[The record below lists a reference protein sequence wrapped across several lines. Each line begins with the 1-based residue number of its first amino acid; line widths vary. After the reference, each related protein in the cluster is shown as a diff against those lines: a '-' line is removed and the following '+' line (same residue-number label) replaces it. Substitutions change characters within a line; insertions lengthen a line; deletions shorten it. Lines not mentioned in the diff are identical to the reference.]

1 LPSIDTIVGFW
12 HGPLMTHTKQRLY
25 DGFALVGKALA
36 SGRRLEILDLLN
48 QGAYTVGELADEL
61 GLSTANTSSHLQVL
75 AQAGL
80 VASHREGQ
88 NVSYALT
95 RPDIVHLTALLE
107 SIASQELPEVSEAA
121 DRHLHARDGLTAV
134 SAEEMVR
141 QLRRG
146 RVQPLDARSA
156 HDFRAG
162 RLPGA
167 QSVHGV
173 GVAALA
179 EAARGKSVVVY
190 CRGPFCSLADSVIRD
205 LRQHNVEASR
215 LEGGFSSWQAAGY
228 PVEV

>member
-1 LPSIDTIVGFW
+1 
-12 HGPLMTHTKQRLY
+12 MTHTKQRLY
-25 DGFALVGKALA
+25 DGFAIVGKALA

-48 QGAYTVGELADEL
+48 QGNYTVGELAEEL

-80 VASHREGQ
+80 VTSHREGQ

-95 RPDIVHLTALLE
+95 RSDIVNLTALLE

-121 DRHLHARDGLTAV
+121 DRHLHAREGLAAV
-134 SAEEMVR
+134 SAEEMAR

-146 RVQPLDARSA
+146 RVVPVDARSA
-156 HDFRAG
+156 HDFRIG

-167 QSVHGV
+167 QLAQVDGL
-173 GVAALA
+173 AALG
-179 EAARGKSVVVY
+179 AAAGGKSVVVY
-190 CRGPFCSLADSVIRD
+190 CRGPFCSLADQVIRT
-205 LRQHNVEASR
+205 LRSHNVEAAR